1 VIRRGSLNVSVAD
14 YTAVCV
20 AGILNC
26 FHLVI
31 AFATHPAG
39 SRHSMKD
46 TLNVLLSRLRMK
58 QLQLLIALD
67 DHTSLHKAAGA
78 MSMTQSAASKAL
90 QELESMFEAP
100 LFERSKSGMIPNQLG
115 HCVIRYARLLATD
128 LTALC
133 QDVAEIRSGRGGRLA
148 IGAIMGA
155 IPECVVPALNDLHA
169 AQPGLSIEVVE
180 DTSARMLL
188 QLDEGRLDLVIG
200 RAAVAADPSKYR
212 YHPLDD
218 EPLSVVVGYE
228 HPSLSRK
235 EVTLRDLTGHRWVM
249 YPSHM
254 PLHALLEREMDL
266 AGLEMPDNPISTAST
281 FVTVALLQSSADLV
295 SLLPSAIATLFAR
308 QKMLRLVPVKL
319 KSPSQTFGIVTRKG
333 GVLSPPAEQ
342 FIELLHGR
350 KVGAHLESHLVQ
362 NQKTA

>member
-1 VIRRGSLNVSVAD
+1 MSPALTIRRGSQS
-14 YTAVCV
+14 C
-20 AGILNC
+20 ILNC

-31 AFATHPAG
+31 AFATHLAASSKRADP
-39 SRHSMKD
+39 MKD

-67 DHTSLHKAAGA
+67 DHKSLHKAAGT

-90 QELESMFEAP
+90 QELESMLEAP
-100 LFERSKSGMIPNQLG
+100 LFERSKNGMIPNQLG

-128 LTALC
+128 LTSLC
-133 QDVAEIRSGRGGRLA
+133 QDVAEIRSGRGGRLV

-155 IPECVVPALNDLHA
+155 IPERVVPALNELHA
-169 AQPGLSIEVVE
+169 GQPNLSIEVVE

-200 RAAVAADPSKYR
+200 RAAVAADPSKYHYR
-212 YHPLDD
+212 PLGD
-218 EPLSVVVGYE
+218 EPLSVVVGYS
-228 HPSLSRK
+228 HPALPKK
-235 EVTLRDLTGHRWVM
+235 EVKLRDLAGHRWVM

-266 AGLEMPDNPISTAST
+266 AGLDMPDNPISTAST
-281 FVTVALLQSSADLV
+281 FVTVALLQSSPDLV
-295 SLLPSAIATLFAR
+295 SLLPTGIAELFVR
-308 QKMLRLVPVKL
+308 QKMLRMVPVKL

-333 GVLSPPAEQ
+333 GVLSPAAEQ
-342 FIELLHGR
+342 FIQLMRG
-350 KVGAHLESHLVQ
+350 
-362 NQKTA
+362 QKEGEAAQKNV